1 MGGTTLAESAR
12 HLLEQCLH
20 VSARLESNDS
30 GLIYMTF
37 WKGAV
42 RRQRKTDC
50 LDCAFSP
57 ATTALFTVLLQKL
70 ARVSNYVQLTHDGQ
84 PKYLVGTDGARLY
97 LGLGN
102 YNSRSVGEISV
113 SGGEPVKIPAPSAK
127 MQAVD
132 LSPDGSQV
140 LAVDQQ
146 SITRGPLWSL

>member
-1 MGGTTLAESAR
+1 M
-12 HLLEQCLH
+12 QDVCLH

-70 ARVSNYVQLTHDGQ
+70 AKACRKTLGSTPGLTRAGN
-84 PKYLVGTDGARLY
+84 LARWRF
-97 LGLGN
+97 
-102 YNSRSVGEISV
+102 S
-113 SGGEPVKIPAPSAK
+113 
-127 MQAVD
+127 
-132 LSPDGSQV
+132 
-140 LAVDQQ
+140 
-146 SITRGPLWSL
+146 

>member
-1 MGGTTLAESAR
+1 M
-12 HLLEQCLH
+12 QDVCLH

-70 ARVSNYVQLTHDGQ
+70 ASAAASALFDKAGLTGPPDLLEISTSSARGQ
-84 PKYLVGTDGARLY
+84 PTQL
-97 LGLGN
+97 
-102 YNSRSVGEISV
+102 
-113 SGGEPVKIPAPSAK
+113 
-127 MQAVD
+127 
-132 LSPDGSQV
+132 
-140 LAVDQQ
+140 
-146 SITRGPLWSL
+146 

>member
-1 MGGTTLAESAR
+1 M
-12 HLLEQCLH
+12 QDVCLH

-70 ARVSNYVQLTHDGQ
+70 ARDRRQVAIKIQGSLFPEVERNGILA
-84 PKYLVGTDGARLY
+84 ARL
-97 LGLGN
+97 LV
-102 YNSRSVGEISV
+102 SR
-113 SGGEPVKIPAPSAK
+113 
-127 MQAVD
+127 
-132 LSPDGSQV
+132 
-140 LAVDQQ
+140 
-146 SITRGPLWSL
+146 

>member
-50 LDCAFSP
+50 LDCAFFP

-70 ARVSNYVQLTHDGQ
+70 ASNTRHWASRDTTSS
-84 PKYLVGTDGARLY
+84 GTR
-97 LGLGN
+97 
-102 YNSRSVGEISV
+102 I
-113 SGGEPVKIPAPSAK
+113 IT
-127 MQAVD
+127 D
-132 LSPDGSQV
+132 LSHDACSPRPLWRLSPV
-140 LAVDQQ
+140 LAASV
-146 SITRGPLWSL
+146 